1 MRALDWG
8 ALARMD
14 TLVVLMGVERL
25 GEVVERLREHG
36 RAAETPIALVENGTL
51 PNERVVVGTLADI
64 VERATRMRIRPPAVI
79 VVGEVVGLR
88 AVLAETAAAATRE
101 ARHVA

>member
-1 MRALDWG
+1 
-8 ALARMD
+8 MD

-25 GEVVERLREHG
+25 AEVVRQLGANG
-36 RAAETPIALVENGTL
+36 RAPDTPIALIENGTL

-64 VERATRMRIRPPAVI
+64 VGEAEREQVRSPAVI
-79 VVGEVVGLR
+79 VIGEVVRLR
-88 AVLAETAAAATRE
+88 SALAGTAAVAQVIGE